1 MVAPPRADTP
11 PLPPGTPPPI
21 PQDLSIL
28 EPFKTSTFTGIPGLD
43 ATSPPR
49 TDNDS
54 PIQSL
59 TGSLGGP
66 SKVSATT
73 PTKQTI
79 INLDDSPHSSPG
91 GVEVIESNPSDLDV
105 LQKNIDDLN
114 KRIER
119 EQQAINSISMG
130 IVQKEDL
137 GSECLANIALPSNL
151 QQILDS
157 LKSKKPEDLSPEPSK
172 APSPVDE
179 EYEPTQVSY
188 KRKTEE
194 SEDSLTIPLMLPK
207 KPRQFDLNIPLNLPN
222 RNFKRRYD
230 SSRYDA
236 ELDQI
241 PLNIPMKKLSRKVEV
256 KEIEHDDI
264 TSEEE
269 EMEDEPYEPQQV
281 DKGVDLPAVPG
292 MEDYDD

>member
-1 MVAPPRADTP
+1 
-11 PLPPGTPPPI
+11 
-21 PQDLSIL
+21 
-28 EPFKTSTFTGIPGLD
+28 
-43 ATSPPR
+43 
-49 TDNDS
+49 
-54 PIQSL
+54 
-59 TGSLGGP
+59 
-66 SKVSATT
+66 
-73 PTKQTI
+73 
-79 INLDDSPHSSPG
+79 
-91 GVEVIESNPSDLDV
+91 
-105 LQKNIDDLN
+105 
-114 KRIER
+114 
-119 EQQAINSISMG
+119 MG

-281 DKGVDLPAVPG
+281 ADIKKTDKGVDLPGVPG